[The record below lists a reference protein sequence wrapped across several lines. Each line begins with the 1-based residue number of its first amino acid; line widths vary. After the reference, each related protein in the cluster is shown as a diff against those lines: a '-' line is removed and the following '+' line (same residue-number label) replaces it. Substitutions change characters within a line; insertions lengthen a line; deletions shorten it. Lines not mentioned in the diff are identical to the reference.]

1 VADLGPVVAMANL
14 GYVVAGYAVT
24 VVALGGYVGSLF
36 ARARRARHRAA
47 AIAAKSRGPSSP

>member
-1 VADLGPVVAMANL
+1 MGDW

-24 VVALGGYVGSLF
+24 AVGLGGYVASLF

-47 AIAAKSRGPSSP
+47 AIASASRPNPA